1 MPSTMAEST
10 LRTGADTYSSAIETA
25 DNYTRWVLDGFRP
38 YFGRHFLEVGLGHG
52 GYRRFL
58 PGDSTYVGLDI
69 DPDCVA
75 RAAARNPT
83 DRFLVADVTD
93 PGLARQLDAEAVDT
107 VLCINVLEHI
117 EADTAAV
124 ANLLRVLAPGGYL
137 LIFVPAFPALYS
149 DLDRMAGH
157 VRRYT
162 RADVQRLAV
171 DGAEVLSRRY
181 FNAVGGL
188 GWLANKA
195 LRHSSLNSSAV
206 NSQIRLFDRF
216 VVPLAKAVDLVGH
229 RVFGQSMTCVLRK
242 P

>member
-1 MPSTMAEST
+1 MPSIMAEST

-25 DNYTRWVLDGFRP
+25 DNYTRWVLEGFRP
-38 YFGRHFLEVGLGHG
+38 YFGQHFLEVGLGHG

-58 PGDSTYVGLDI
+58 PGDSTYTGLDI
-69 DPDCVA
+69 DPECVA
-75 RAAARNPT
+75 QATARNPA

-93 PGLARQLDAEAVDT
+93 PDLAQQVHAEAADT
-107 VLCINVLEHI
+107 ILCINVLEHI
-117 EADTAAV
+117 EADTEAV
-124 ANLLRVLAPGGYL
+124 SNLLRVLAPGGHL

-157 VRRYT
+157 IRRYT
-162 RADVQRLAV
+162 RADVGRLAI
-171 DGAEVLSRRY
+171 DGAEVVQQRY
-181 FNAVGGL
+181 FNTVGGL

-195 LRHSSLNSSAV
+195 LRHSSLNSTAV

-216 VVPLAKAVDLVGH
+216 VVPLARAVDLVGH

>member
-1 MPSTMAEST
+1 MAEST

-38 YFGRHFLEVGLGHG
+38 YFGRRFLEVGLGHG

-58 PGDSTYVGLDI
+58 PVDIDYLGLDI

-75 RAAARNPT
+75 RAQARSPT
-83 DRFLVADVTD
+83 ERFLVADVTD
-93 PGLARQLDAEAVDT
+93 PQLPSRIADEAPDT
-107 VLCINVLEHI
+107 VLCVNVLEHI
-117 EADTAAV
+117 EADAEAV
-124 ANLLRVLAPGGYL
+124 RNLMRVLAPGGHL
-137 LIFVPAFPALYS
+137 LIFVPAFPVLYS

-162 RADVQRLAV
+162 RADIPRIVV
-171 DGAEVLSRRY
+171 DGAELLRHRY
-181 FNAVGGL
+181 FNAVGGV

-195 LRHSSLNSSAV
+195 LRHSSLNASSV

-216 VVPLAKAVDLVGH
+216 VVPIARTFDLVAD
-229 RVFGQSMTCVLRK
+229 RVFGQSMTMVLRK
-242 P
+242 S

>member
-1 MPSTMAEST
+1 MAEST
-10 LRTGADTYSSAIETA
+10 LRTGADTYSSAIESA
-25 DNYTRWVLDGFRP
+25 DNYTRWVLEGFRP
-38 YFGRHFLEVGLGHG
+38 YFGRRFLEVGLGHG

-58 PGDSTYVGLDI
+58 PAQSDYLGLDI

-75 RAAARNPT
+75 QAARRHPG

-93 PGLARQLDAEAVDT
+93 PLLPGRLAGEAPDT
-107 VLCINVLEHI
+107 ILCVNVLEHI
-117 EADTAAV
+117 EEDASAV
-124 ANLLRVLAPGGYL
+124 ANLLRLLSPGGHL

-162 RADVQRLAV
+162 RSDIPRLAV
-171 DGAEVLSRRY
+171 GDAQVLRWGY
-181 FNAVGGL
+181 FNTVGGV

-195 LRHSSLNSSAV
+195 LRHTSLNSAAV

-216 VVPLAKAVDLVGH
+216 VVPLARAVDLVGH
-229 RVFGQSMTCVLRK
+229 RIFGQSMTCVLRK